1 MVTVT
6 ASATERIR
14 KDMQAAETE
23 PEVGIRLILSPSI
36 PNQIEVVLDKEKEGD
51 QIVESEGVKI
61 LLIDP
66 EIGQRLEGVVIDY
79 EQMPQGGR
87 FSLSK
92 LAPGT

>member
-6 ASATERIR
+6 ASAAERIR

-23 PEVGIRLILSPSI
+23 PEVGIRLVLSPSI

-66 EIGQRLEGVVIDY
+66 Y

-92 LAPGT
+92 LAPGP

>member
-1 MVTVT
+1 
-6 ASATERIR
+6 
-14 KDMQAAETE
+14 
-23 PEVGIRLILSPSI
+23 
-36 PNQIEVVLDKEKEGD
+36 VVLDKEKEGD